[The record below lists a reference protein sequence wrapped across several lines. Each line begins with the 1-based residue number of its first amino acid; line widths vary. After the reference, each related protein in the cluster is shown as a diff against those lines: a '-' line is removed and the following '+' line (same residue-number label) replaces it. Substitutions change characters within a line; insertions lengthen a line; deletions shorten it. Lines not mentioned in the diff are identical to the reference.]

1 MIAFFA
7 VRRAGLVIVAW
18 ALAACV
24 TNAPVPDKPVPSEVP
39 EESALKATGLRFEVQ
54 PADAEVSIGGGAYE
68 SAVDSNGGA
77 RTVALP
83 PGLYQVSI
91 RRPGYATWR
100 AEVSIEDGIEVIRVS
115 LVQR

>member
-1 MIAFFA
+1 M
-7 VRRAGLVIVAW
+7 
-18 ALAACV
+18 
-24 TNAPVPDKPVPSEVP
+24 TNAPVPDKPVPPEVP
-39 EESALKATGLRFEVQ
+39 EEAEESAPKATGLRFEVQ

-91 RRPGYATWR
+91 RRLGYATWR
-100 AEVSIEDGIEVIRVS
+100 AEVSVEDGIEVIRVS